1 VAEPLAALRLYG
13 RLVGA
18 QIRSQLQY
26 RVSFALEA
34 LGMFLFSFMDL
45 VAILVIFHNV
55 PQLAG
60 WESAEVVFLYGTAML
75 AFAFTD
81 MVIGHLDLF
90 PQSIRDGTFD
100 LVLLR
105 PRGTLL
111 QVIASDFHVRRV
123 GKAIQATI
131 VLIAAIAVLEID
143 WTLGRVLMMPT
154 MIVAGSLIYGA
165 VWVAA
170 ICIAFWTVEGRESA
184 NAFTYGSSFLA
195 QYPLGVYAE
204 WLRRFFAFVVPAA
217 FVSYF
222 PGLYVLGKA
231 DPLGLPSFLQ
241 FASPAVAL
249 VAGVAAGFVWRFAVR
264 HYRSTGS

>member
-1 VAEPLAALRLYG
+1 MAEPLAAVGLWR

-34 LGMFLFSFMDL
+34 VGMFLFAFVDL
-45 VAILVIFHNV
+45 FAILVIFHNV

-60 WESAEVVFLYGTAML
+60 WSAAEVVFLYATAML

-100 LVLLR
+100 LVLVR

-123 GKAIQATI
+123 GKALQAAI
-131 VLIAAIAVLEID
+131 VLAAALAVLDID
-143 WTLGRVLMMPT
+143 WTAGRVVMLPV
-154 MIVAGSLIYGA
+154 MIVSGSLIYGA
-165 VWVAA
+165 VWVTA
-170 ICIAFWTVEGRESA
+170 ICIAFWTVEGHETA

-195 QYPLGVYAE
+195 QYPINVYAA

-217 FVSYF
+217 FISYF
-222 PGLYVLGKA
+222 PSLHVLDKE
-231 DPLGLPSFLQ
+231 DPLGLPTFLR
-241 FASPAVAL
+241 FSSPAVAL
-249 VAGVAAGFVWRFAVR
+249 VACVVAGFVWRFAVR
-264 HYRSTGS
+264 YYRSTGS

>member
-1 VAEPLAALRLYG
+1 MAEPLVALRLYG

-18 QIRSQLQY
+18 QVRSQLQY
-26 RVSFALEA
+26 RVSFALEVV
-34 LGMFLFSFMDL
+34 GMFLISFIDL

-60 WESAEVVFLYGTAML
+60 WTVAEVAFLYATAML

-100 LVLLR
+100 LVLVR
-105 PRGTLL
+105 PRSTLL
-111 QVIASDFHVRRV
+111 QVIASDFHLRRV
-123 GKAIQATI
+123 GKAIQASI
-131 VLIAAIAVLEID
+131 VLVYALVTLDVD
-143 WTLGRVLMMPT
+143 WTIGRIAMVPLM
-154 MIVAGSLIYGA
+154 VAAGSLIYGA

-170 ICIAFWTVEGRESA
+170 ICIVFWTVEGRETA

-195 QYPLGVYAE
+195 QYPMNVYAA
-204 WLRRFFAFVVPAA
+204 WLRRFFTFVVPAA
-217 FVSYF
+217 FVTYVPS
-222 PGLYVLGKA
+222 LYILGKD
-231 DPLGLPSFLQ
+231 DPLGLPRALQ
-241 FASPAVAL
+241 FASPLVAAVAT
-249 VAGVAAGFVWRFAVR
+249 VGAGIVWRFAVR

>member
-1 VAEPLAALRLYG
+1 MAEAFAVWR

-34 LGMFLFSFMDL
+34 LGMFLFAFADL
-45 VAILVIFHNV
+45 FGILVIFHNV

-60 WESAEVVFLYGTAML
+60 WSAAEVVFLYGTAML

-90 PQSIRDGTFD
+90 PQTIRDGTFD
-100 LVLLR
+100 VLLVR

-111 QVIASDFHVRRV
+111 QVIASDFHIRRV
-123 GKAIQATI
+123 GKAIQALI
-131 VLIAAIAVLEID
+131 VLVAALAVLDVE
-143 WTLGRVLMMPT
+143 WTVGRTLMLPAMV
-154 MIVAGSLIYGA
+154 VAGALIYGG

-170 ICIAFWTVEGRESA
+170 ICVAFWTVEGREAA

-195 QYPLGVYAE
+195 QYPLNVYAA
-204 WLRRFFAFVVPAA
+204 WLRRFFAFVIPAA

-222 PGLYVLGKA
+222 PSLYVLGKD
-231 DPLGLPSFLQ
+231 DPLGFPRFLQ
-241 FASPAVAL
+241 FASPIVAVVVCV
-249 VAGVAAGFVWRFAVR
+249 VAGLVWRFAVR

>member
-1 VAEPLAALRLYG
+1 MAEPLVALRLYR

-18 QIRSQLQY
+18 QVRSQLQY
-26 RVSFALEA
+26 RVSFALE
-34 LGMFLFSFMDL
+34 LVGMFLFAFVDL

-60 WESAEVVFLYGTAML
+60 WSLAEVAFLYATAML

-100 LVLLR
+100 LLLVR

-123 GKAIQATI
+123 GKAIQAAV
-131 VLIAAIAVLEID
+131 VLAYALVTLDVD
-143 WTLGRVLMMPT
+143 WTIGRAAMLPLM
-154 MIVAGSLIYGA
+154 VVSGCVIYGA

-170 ICIAFWTVEGRESA
+170 ICIVFWSVEGRETA

-195 QYPLGVYAE
+195 QYPINVYGA

-217 FVSYF
+217 FVTYF
-222 PGLYVLGKA
+222 PSLYVLGKE
-231 DPLGLPSFLQ
+231 DPLGSPRVLQ

-249 VAGVAAGFVWRFAVR
+249 GAAIVAGFVWRFAVR